1 MKKLTER
8 EHILKRPTMYI
19 GAVDL
24 TTSNEYILSDND
36 KMEHKEIEFVPGLI
50 KIINEIIDNSVDV
63 AIKSNFKSST
73 EILIK
78 MERDC
83 VEVQDNG
90 TGIPVVKNS
99 DGHYFAELA
108 WGHARA
114 GSNFDDDDNR
124 TQIGMNGVGSFATNC
139 FSKKFIGKTDD
150 GKKSYTITFKD
161 NASSF
166 TEKETESSGK
176 TGVNVKFYPDLEKFG
191 LKEINETHM
200 NVIKQRLI
208 NLSLTFPGITF
219 KFNSKKININS
230 FKKYVSLFNETSEI
244 YETEDYKFAILPNE
258 SDDFRQFSYVN
269 GLKIPDGG
277 THIDFIINNI
287 VTPIR
292 EKLVKKY
299 SGIKPA
305 DIKNKLMVIAFL
317 KNVKNT
323 KFNSQTKEKITN
335 SASEISNYYGTID
348 FTKLTNKILKTPKI
362 IDPITEVYKIK
373 EELKKRQEMKG
384 LDKTVK
390 KIKSDKYTKPI
401 GSNDVLLICEGLSA
415 KSALLP
421 GLGRQGLG
429 YYELKGKP
437 ANVYASDQKKFTEN
451 KELSE
456 LYKIIKQEGYKKI
469 AVASDSD
476 LDGIAINGLLIAF
489 FKRYLQEELE
499 AGMLYRLN
507 TPVMAL
513 LDKNK
518 LPKEWIYDLAGTL
531 KEKSGLTFKYFKGL
545 GSWTPTQMKEVI
557 EKDGINN
564 MLVQISYNKDD
575 DETIDDWYSDK
586 KADKRKEY
594 ILNNDFDLIKL

>member
-73 EILIK
+73 EISIK

-258 SDDFRQFSYVN
+258 SDDFKQFSYVN

-348 FTKLTNKILKTPKI
+348 FTKLTNKILKTPEI

-373 EELKKRQEMKG
+373 EELKKRQELKG

-586 KADKRKEY
+586 KTDKRKEY
-594 ILNNDFDLIKL
+594 IINNDFDLIKL